1 LSLNIT
7 LESTLSLIK
16 EFKGAKHCSRIS
28 EFAAKSVDQVEE
40 YSPKPWAMDAVYE
53 EVEGIVDDKEKV
65 QEDLNLLQ
73 IMLTKLKNSLLNL
86 DPQVQ

>member
-1 LSLNIT
+1 
-7 LESTLSLIK
+7 
-16 EFKGAKHCSRIS
+16 
-28 EFAAKSVDQVEE
+28 
-40 YSPKPWAMDAVYE
+40 MDAVYE
-53 EVEGIVDDKEKV
+53 EVESGVDDKEKV

>member
-1 LSLNIT
+1 
-7 LESTLSLIK
+7 
-16 EFKGAKHCSRIS
+16 
-28 EFAAKSVDQVEE
+28 
-40 YSPKPWAMDAVYE
+40 MDAVYE